1 MKDFLVESKLK
12 VTVLLPS
19 DKKKKKKIVDK
30 KMCYETGSPFTV

>member
-19 DKKKKKKIVDK
+19 DKKKKKIVDK